1 MEKERQIILVKKAKH
16 GDAQAFVNL
25 CEDYQMVLYNS
36 AYKILLNNED
46 VADCLQETEIRA
58 WQKISNIKNEKA
70 FNTWIF
76 RIMINSAKDIL
87 RKRVEVVEFEEKY
100 SRNNEYNYVLP
111 DLEQELGKLAEKYK
125 IPIVLHYYAG
135 FSIKEIAEQLKL
147 STNTV
152 KTRLSRGRLQLK
164 IMLEEQSNG

>member
-16 GDAQAFVNL
+16 GDAQAFVKL
-25 CEDYQMVLYNS
+25 CEAYQTVLYNS

-46 VADCLQETEIRA
+46 VADCLQETEIRV

-87 RKRVEVVEFEEKY
+87 RKRVEVVEFED
-100 SRNNEYNYVLP
+100 RNNEYNYVLP
-111 DLEQELGKLAEKYK
+111 DLEQELGKLSEKYR

-164 IMLEEQSNG
+164 IILEEQSNG